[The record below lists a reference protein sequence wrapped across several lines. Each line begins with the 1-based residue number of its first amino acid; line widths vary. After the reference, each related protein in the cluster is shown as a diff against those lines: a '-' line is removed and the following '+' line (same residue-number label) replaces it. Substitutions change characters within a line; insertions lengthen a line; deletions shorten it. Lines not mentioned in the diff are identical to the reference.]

1 MTELRLS
8 ESLAVVVPCYNVGDR
23 VVPVIEGLL
32 ERVSTIIAVDDGST
46 DGCVEPLRAMPI
58 EIVTFPQN
66 RGKGFA
72 LQAGFE
78 TALKDPG
85 IGCVAVVDSDGQH
98 DPAELPSLYEAFAR
112 EDADLVIGNREF
124 GGEHVPWRSRFGNMM
139 TITIAGWLLGTRV
152 PDTQSGYRLHS
163 RRFLE
168 AVLPHMSGGLYE
180 FEMELL
186 GRALRGGYRVV
197 SSPIQTIYEEGNRV
211 SHFHKGR
218 DSFRIYRT
226 LLKTAWQTRKVKGG
240 GD

>member
-1 MTELRLS
+1 MTESHLP

-23 VVPVIEGLL
+23 VPAVIEGLL
-32 ERVSTIIAVDDGST
+32 AHVSTIIAVDDGCT
-46 DGCVEPLRAMPI
+46 DGCMEPLRAMPI

-78 TALKDPG
+78 AALKDPR
-85 IGCVAVVDSDGQH
+85 IACVAVVDSDGQH
-98 DPAELPSLYEAFAR
+98 DPAELPSLYDAFTR
-112 EDADLVIGNREF
+112 EDADLVIGSRDF
-124 GGEHVPWRSRFGNMM
+124 GESHVPWRSRFGNTM

-168 AVLPHMSGGLYE
+168 AVLPKLSGGLYE

-186 GRALRGGYRVV
+186 ARALRGGYTVV

-218 DSFRIYRT
+218 DSYRIYRT
-226 LLKTAWQTRKVKGG
+226 LLKTAWQTRKVIRK
-240 GD
+240 DR